1 MFTGIVARAGTVLSI
16 APTDRPGVTRL
27 VIDAGDLI
35 ADLPDGGSL
44 AINGVCLTAT
54 PLAPADGAT
63 PAEADPA
70 VPDTPGAFAADL
82 MGETLQRT
90 SLGALAVGSRVNL
103 ERCVPAGGRLDGHI
117 VQGHVDATGTV
128 LAVTDQGGWTLMRV
142 SLPAPLAGQV
152 AAKGSIAVDGVSL
165 TVTATSPA
173 GERDPWFEVGLIP
186 ATLATT
192 TLGEAGVG
200 TRVNL
205 ETDVLAKYV
214 ARLLDVSAASATPE
228 GEPA

>member
-54 PLAPADGAT
+54 PLAPADDAAPAEAGAVPAT
-63 PAEADPA
+63 PA
-70 VPDTPGAFAADL
+70 AFAADL

>member
-1 MFTGIVARAGTVLSI
+1 MFTGIIAGTGTVLDL

-44 AINGVCLTAT
+44 AVNGVCLTAI
-54 PLAPADGAT
+54 PLAPAASH
-63 PAEADPA
+63 AA
-70 VPDTPGAFAADL
+70 PGAFAADL

-90 SLGALAVGSRVNL
+90 ALGSLSAGSRVNL

-128 LAVTDQGGWTLMRV
+128 IAVDEQGGWTLMRV
-142 SLPAPLAGQV
+142 AIPESLAGQV
-152 AAKGSIAVDGVSL
+152 AVKGSIAVDGVSL
-165 TVTATSPA
+165 TVTGVSPA
-173 GERDPWFEVGLIP
+173 DEREPWLEVGLIP

-192 TLGEAGVG
+192 TLGEARVG
-200 TRVNL
+200 ALVNL
-205 ETDVLAKYV
+205 ETDVVAKYV
-214 ARLLDVSAASATPE
+214 ARLAAVGAARSART
-228 GEPA
+228 GEAA